1 MEIRLII
8 IGPPGVGK
16 GTQAKIIKEIYSI
29 PHLST
34 GQILRNEIEL
44 ESEVGMIAKNFIDDG
59 LFVADEILIKI
70 IENNISNPTC
80 SNGYILDGYP
90 RNLEQVRN
98 LNELLTKLNQTI
110 DYAVN
115 LIADENELVKR
126 LINRSKDSGRR
137 DDTVEIITKRQKIYW
152 EQTAPIVQYYEKLG
166 ILKEVDG
173 IGTIEEVSQNIIKA
187 IR

>member
-115 LIADENELVKR
+115 LIADENELVNR
-126 LINRSKDSGRR
+126 LIKRSKDSGRR

-152 EQTAPIVQYYEKLG
+152 EQTAPIIQYYEKLG

-173 IGTIEEVSQNIIKA
+173 IGTIKEISQNIIKA
-187 IR
+187 IT